1 MSTQRA
7 TIVLVHGAWH
17 GSWCWEE
24 LLPLLEERALTVRTV
39 DLPSVGA
46 DPESGADLSGDAA
59 AVRALLDQIDG
70 PILLLGHSYG
80 GMVITQ
86 AAAGHAGVQRLVYLC
101 AFMPDE
107 GESLLELTG
116 GEPAPW
122 IRLLDDGLT
131 LPDLEQAPAVFYG
144 DCDPA
149 TASRATAAIRPMSAA
164 PFVEP
169 VSEPAWRS
177 IPATY
182 VVCAQDGALP
192 PELQRDVFA
201 PRAAEV
207 VELDRSHSPFLS
219 APEELAELLEERA
232 GAPTATS

>member
-1 MSTQRA
+1 MARPV
-7 TIVLVHGAWH
+7 VLVHGAWH
-17 GSWCWEE
+17 GSWCWERVT
-24 LLPLLEERALTVRTV
+24 PLLEEQGLVVRTL

-46 DPESGADLSGDAA
+46 EPGDAADLSGDAA
-59 AVRALLDQIDG
+59 AVRALLDEIEG
-70 PILLLGHSYG
+70 PILLVGHSYG
-80 GMVITQ
+80 GMVVTQ
-86 AAAGHAGVQRLVYLC
+86 AAAGHTAVRRLVYLC

-107 GESLLELTG
+107 GESLFQLTG

-122 IRLLDDGLT
+122 IRLLDDGRA

-144 DCDPA
+144 DCDEE
-149 TASRATAAIRPMSAA
+149 TAARATAAIRPMAAA

-169 VSEPAWRS
+169 VAAAAWRE
-177 IPATY
+177 IDATY

-192 PELQRDVFA
+192 PELQREVFA

-219 APEELAELLEERA
+219 DPRTLADLLAERA
-232 GAPTATS
+232 RA

>member
-1 MSTQRA
+1 MSRSSS

-17 GSWCWEE
+17 GSWCWDD
-24 LLPLLEERALTVRTV
+24 LVPLLEERGFTVRTI

-46 DPESGADLSGDAA
+46 DPASGADLTGDAA
-59 AVRALLDQIDG
+59 AVRSLLDEIEG
-70 PILLLGHSYG
+70 RVLLLGHSYG

-86 AAAGHAGVQRLVYLC
+86 AAAGHQGVQRLVYLC

-107 GESLLELTG
+107 GESLVALTG

-122 IRLLDDGLT
+122 IRFLDDGRT
-131 LPDLEQAPAVFYG
+131 LPDLEQASDLFYG
-144 DCDPA
+144 DCDNE
-149 TASRATAAIRPMSAA
+149 TARRAVDSIRPMSAA

-169 VSEPAWRS
+169 VGRAAWHE
-177 IPATY
+177 IDATY

-201 PRAAEV
+201 PRAAEAL
-207 VELDRSHSPFLS
+207 ELERSHSPFLS
-219 APEELAELLEERA
+219 DPAGLAELIAERA
-232 GAPTATS
+232 PSG